1 VLKQWRNAS
10 LGKITVLFVLSL
22 QMVIL
27 FSGCGRQQA
36 NIPETWGRA
45 EGKEIDVNTKI
56 PGRVAALLVKEGD
69 VVQQGQLLAR
79 IDNRDILAKADQ
91 ARASIQSLQA
101 QVSQASTVTNLQDRT
116 SQASLTTAKAQVEKA
131 RSDLAVAETDY
142 VRYQGLLQS
151 GAVSQQAFDNIRLKY
166 QVAQSTYSQA
176 LALQETADAGLL
188 QTQVN
193 MDSEAA
199 VQSKLVQAQAAL
211 AEVEVYL
218 DETEIRAPMNGIVTA
233 KYVEQGEM
241 VSTGTPL
248 AAIQDPADNW
258 VNLKVRETELS
269 KYRLQ
274 DEVVLEGRDPGLRL
288 SGKIVDISKKPEF
301 ATYRSTNERGE
312 NDVITFN
319 VKIRVNSDQVR
330 PGMRFRII
338 PGNR

>member
-1 VLKQWRNAS
+1 MAKQWQKTGWGKTLVLLV
-10 LGKITVLFVLSL
+10 LGLQAVL
-22 QMVIL
+22 L

-45 EGKEIDVNTKI
+45 EAKEIDINTKI
-56 PGRVAALLVKEGD
+56 AGRVATLLVKEGD
-69 VVQQGQLLAR
+69 AVQSGQVIAR

-91 ARASIQSLQA
+91 AKAAIQALEA
-101 QVSQASTVTNLQDRT
+101 QSSQAGTVTNLQDRT

-142 VRYQGLLQS
+142 ARYQGLLQS
-151 GAVSQQAFDNIRLKY
+151 GAVSQQVFDNMRLKY
-166 QVAQSTYSQA
+166 QVAQSTYAQA
-176 LALQETADAGLL
+176 VALQETAEAGLL

-193 MDSEAA
+193 LDNEAA
-199 VQSKLVQAQAAL
+199 IRGKLIQAQAAL
-211 AEVEVYL
+211 AEVEVYV
-218 DETEIRAPMNGIVTA
+218 DETEIRAPISGIISA

-248 AAIQDPADNW
+248 VAIQDPVDNW
-258 VNLKVRETELS
+258 INLKVRETELS
-269 KYRLQ
+269 KYHLQ
-274 DEVVLEGRDPGLRL
+274 DEVTLEGRDPGLRIT
-288 SGKIVDISKKPEF
+288 GKIVDISKKPEF

-330 PGMRFRII
+330 PGMRFRIAA
-338 PGNR
+338 GAR